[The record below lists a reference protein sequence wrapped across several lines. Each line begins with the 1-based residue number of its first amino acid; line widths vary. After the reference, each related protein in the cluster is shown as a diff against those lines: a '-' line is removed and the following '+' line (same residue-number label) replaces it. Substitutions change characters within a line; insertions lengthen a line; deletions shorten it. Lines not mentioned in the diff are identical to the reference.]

1 MLKLVKNKNIYL
13 FEFISVY
20 FGIFADSYTFY
31 KFLNKYY
38 LNLGYSS
45 QQVQEI
51 FKDFCDNLNNQI
63 NIKIFKAKNIYI
75 YSFILNDVRY
85 YEFRSNKLYKF

>member
-13 FEFISVY
+13 FEFISAY
-20 FGIFADSYTFY
+20 FGVFADSYDFY

-38 LNLGYSS
+38 LNLDYSS

-63 NIKIFKAKNIYI
+63 NIYIFKAKNIYI
-75 YSFILNDVRY
+75 YSFILNGARY
-85 YEFRSNKLYKF
+85 YEFKSNKLYKF

>member
-1 MLKLVKNKNIYL
+1 MLKLIKNKNIYL

-20 FGIFADSYTFY
+20 FGDFDDSYDFY

-45 QQVQEI
+45 QQVQRI
-51 FKDFCDNLNNQI
+51 FKDFCDNLNKQI

-75 YSFILNDVRY
+75 YSFMLNDVRY